1 MILPFQQ
8 HLAIRRIDMQLDFSE
23 LTPQAQA
30 LLNNLQPGE
39 EIIITNEEKPAFKLT
54 PVNGHVNCDADDQAP
69 KRKRRQVGLSN
80 TIIWISPD
88 FDEPLEDFAEY
99 MP

>member
-1 MILPFQQ
+1 
-8 HLAIRRIDMQLDFSE
+8 MQLDFSE
-23 LTPQAQA
+23 LTPQAQS

-39 EIIITNEEKPAFKLT
+39 EIIITTEEKPVFKLT
-54 PVNGHVNCDADDQAP
+54 PVNGHVNGEAREQIP
-69 KRKRRQVGLSN
+69 TRKRRQVGLSN

>member
-1 MILPFQQ
+1 
-8 HLAIRRIDMQLDFSE
+8 MQLDFSE

-39 EIIITNEEKPAFKLT
+39 EIIITTEEKPVFKLT
-54 PVNGHVNCDADDQAP
+54 PLNGHVNSEQVP
-69 KRKRRQVGLSN
+69 TRKRRQVGLSN